1 MTHSI
6 KSWIGLGLAL
16 VVQGALLAAPAARAA
31 VKPAP
36 VPRLKVVMI
45 LKTLNS
51 PYWKV
56 VAAGARD
63 AAKLHH
69 VALSV
74 QGPAS
79 EDAVAEQLQMVR
91 TALGRRPDVLVFS
104 PSQPAQAEPV
114 LLQAQADHVPVILVD
129 TGMPDS
135 CTAYATFI
143 GTDNMAA
150 GRAGGKA
157 LTAILK
163 QGDKVLLLAGAPGNP
178 SMNERVAGAEEI
190 LTAYGLTVAGKLFAN
205 SDRGKAYSAT
215 LAVLQS
221 QPDVQ
226 GVFAGNDEEA
236 LGALRAQQEVGI
248 SVPIIGVDANNE
260 NLKAILAGDL
270 YGSIAQGNYEMGRLA
285 IEKALELKAGK
296 SVPRR
301 IDSGATIITRA
312 NAQKLLDFRAHIQ

>member
-16 VVQGALLAAPAARAA
+16 AVNGALLAVPAAKAA
-31 VKPAP
+31 VKPA
-36 VPRLKVVMI
+36 PRLKVVMI

-63 AAKLHH
+63 AARLHH
-69 VALSV
+69 VALNV

-79 EDAVAEQLQMVR
+79 EDAVEAQLQMVR
-91 TALGRRPDVLVFS
+91 AALDRRPDVLVFS
-104 PSQPAQAEPV
+104 PSQPALAEPV
-114 LLQAQADHVPVILVD
+114 LLQAQAAHVPVILVD
-129 TGMPDS
+129 TGMPDA

-178 SMNERVAGAEEI
+178 SMNERVAGAEEV
-190 LTAYGLTVAGKLFAN
+190 LTGYGMTVAGKLFAN

-215 LAVLQS
+215 LAMLQS

-236 LGALRAQQEVGI
+236 LGALRAEQEVGI
-248 SVPIIGVDANNE
+248 AVPIIGVDANNE
-260 NLKAILAGDL
+260 NLKSILAGDL

-312 NAQKLLDFRAHIQ
+312 NAQKLLDFRAHIK

>member
-1 MTHSI
+1 
-6 KSWIGLGLAL
+6 
-16 VVQGALLAAPAARAA
+16 
-31 VKPAP
+31 
-36 VPRLKVVMI
+36 MI

-63 AAKLHH
+63 SARLHH

-79 EDAVAEQLQMVR
+79 EDAVETQLQMVR
-91 TALGRRPDVLVFS
+91 AALAKRPDVLVFS

-114 LLQAQADHVPVILVD
+114 LLQAQAAHVPVILVD
-129 TGMPDS
+129 TGMPDT

-157 LTAILK
+157 LTSVLK
-163 QGDKVLLLAGAPGNP
+163 QGDKVLLLAGARGNP

-190 LTAYGLTVAGKLFAN
+190 LTAYGLNVADKLFAD

-236 LGALRAQQEVGI
+236 LGALHALQEVGI
-248 SVPIIGVDANNE
+248 AVPIIGVDANNE

-270 YGSIAQGNYEMGRLA
+270 FGSIAQGNYDMGRLA

-312 NAQKLLDFRAHIQ
+312 NAQKLLDFRAHIK